1 MVQPPDFESNNH
13 SKVVCQLKKPLYG
26 LKQAPRAWHL
36 KITQYLHRIDF
47 RMSKSENSLYV
58 RSDSGSLIVII
69 LYVSDL
75 VVGGEHLIDKNMVKS
90 LLSSKF
96 KMTGMK
102 ELHYFM
108 GIEIIRTPAGIMIS
122 QRHYISTYCISLG

>member
-1 MVQPPDFESNNH
+1 
-13 SKVVCQLKKPLYG
+13 
-26 LKQAPRAWHL
+26 
-36 KITQYLHRIDF
+36 
-47 RMSKSENSLYV
+47 MSKSENSLYV